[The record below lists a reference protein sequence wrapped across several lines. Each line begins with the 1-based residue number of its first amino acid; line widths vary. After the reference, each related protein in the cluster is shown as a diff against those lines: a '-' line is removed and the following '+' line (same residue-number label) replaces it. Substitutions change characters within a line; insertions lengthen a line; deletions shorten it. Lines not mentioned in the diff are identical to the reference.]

1 MKRWQSLAVLVLVLV
16 ASCGGPQVLT
26 TGQRAT
32 AEKAGEQTAIA
43 QGTCPSEDGCA
54 DE

>member
-1 MKRWQSLAVLVLVLV
+1 MTRISTLLVALLSVL

-32 AEKAGEQTAIA
+32 AESAIVATAGAR
-43 QGTCPSEDGCA
+43 GTCGPEACD
-54 DE
+54 